1 MQIISNE
8 QKVSKVLGVVFFLF
22 VVMWCPFFITNVL
35 LVVCVPEFCDSA
47 LMGRLLNFFVWVGY
61 LSSAVN
67 PLVFTK
73 EGVSRNGL
81 AHCSGEMK
89 DFSVC
94 KSDKNHGGRKLR
106 VIKTVGQKSR
116 SQGQKQR
123 VIKTL
128 FV

>member
-1 MQIISNE
+1 MFGRRTMQIISNE
-8 QKVSKVLGVVFFLF
+8 QKVSKVLGVVFFLS
-22 VVMWCPFFITNVL
+22 VVMWCPFFIPNVL

-94 KSDKNHGGRKLR
+94 KSDKNHGGKDESC
-106 VIKTVGQKSR
+106 V
-116 SQGQKQR
+116 
-123 VIKTL
+123 
-128 FV
+128 